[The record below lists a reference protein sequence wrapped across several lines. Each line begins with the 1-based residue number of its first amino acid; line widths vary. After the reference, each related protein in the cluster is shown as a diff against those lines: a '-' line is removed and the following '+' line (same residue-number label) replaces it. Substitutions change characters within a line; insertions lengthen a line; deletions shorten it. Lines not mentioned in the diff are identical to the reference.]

1 MGNKSVESVENEVDD
16 IAGSDRIKLESIW
29 PILCSY
35 LIIKCHRVVW
45 EKQIQSHSWASLPRE
60 HKLNKKN
67 PRSSKSNACGFCQN
81 VQSFGAILISTCT
94 SSSLFSLV

>member
-1 MGNKSVESVENEVDD
+1 MRNKSVDSVEKEVDD

-45 EKQIQSHSWASLPRE
+45 ENKFNPTVGPPSHVNTNWR
-60 HKLNKKN
+60 KKKN
-67 PRSSKSNACGFCQN
+67 PRSSKSNACGLLLEC
-81 VQSFGAILISTCT
+81 
-94 SSSLFSLV
+94 